1 MTDTVEAQKLFK
13 TNMFHLSKLIIL
25 VKPMAVSRKKEKYIS
40 TLHAM
45 IV

>member
-1 MTDTVEAQKLFK
+1 MFK

-25 VKPMAVSRKKEKYIS
+25 VKPLAVRKEKHIS
-40 TLHAM
+40 ALHAM